1 MVCPMALRD
10 LYTPKQLEVLNRIWN
25 EDFFICGLHGAK
37 RAGKTV
43 VNNDVFI
50 SELLRTR
57 AIADKLGVDEPMY
70 ILAGTSSTSIQNNI
84 LQELY
89 NKYEFEPKYDKHGAF
104 YFKGVKVVQVYTG
117 SIGGLQ
123 RARGF
128 TAYGAYIN
136 EASLANEMVF
146 KEIISRCSGEGARII
161 WDSNP
166 DNPNHWLKRDY
177 INSKDPMIID
187 FRFTLDDNTFLSE
200 RYVDSIKSAT
210 PTGKFYD
217 RDILGLWTIAEG
229 VVYSDFDKSMHII
242 DQPPSNIVKYYAGVD
257 WGYDHFGSI
266 VIIGQDE
273 AGANYIINGLAEQY
287 KHIDWWIE
295 RAKDF
300 ISIYGDIPF
309 YCDTARTEHIAD
321 FKRNGIQAIF
331 ANKSVI
337 PGIEEV
343 AKQWKANKLFY
354 VKNAIPRFEEEIYQ
368 YRWKDN
374 SKIDEVVKEY
384 DDVLDAL
391 RYAIYTQHII
401 DRKPKQTAQQKIKT
415 AKKLFS

>member
-1 MVCPMALRD
+1 MAISD
-10 LYTPKQLEVLNRIWN
+10 LYTPKQLQVLTKIWN
-25 EDFFICGLHGAK
+25 DDFFICGLHGAK

-50 SELLRTR
+50 SELIRVR
-57 AIADKLGVDEPMY
+57 QIADKIGVDEPMY
-70 ILAGTSSTSIQNNI
+70 ILAGTSSTSIQNNV

-136 EASLANEMVF
+136 EASLANETVF

-161 WDSNP
+161 FDTNP

-177 INSKDPMIID
+177 IDSKDPMIID
-187 FRFTLDDNTFLSE
+187 FRFTLDDNTFLSK
-200 RYVDSIKSAT
+200 RYVESIKSAT
-210 PTGKFYD
+210 PSGKFYD

-229 VVYSDFDKSMHII
+229 AIYTDFDKSIHMIDKPFKDII
-242 DQPPSNIVKYYAGVD
+242 KYYAGVD
-257 WGYDHFGSI
+257 WGYDHYGSI
-266 VIIGQDE
+266 VIIGEDSD
-273 AGANYIINGLAEQY
+273 GIRYIVDGIAEQY

-295 RAKDF
+295 RAKEF
-300 ISIYGDIPF
+300 KNKYGDIPF

-321 FKRNGIQAIF
+321 FKRNGIKALF

-337 PGIEEV
+337 SGIEEV
-343 AKQWKANKLFY
+343 AKAWKNNTLYYIKGS
-354 VKNAIPRFEEEIYQ
+354 IPLFEEEIFLYK
-368 YRWKDN
+368 WKDN
-374 SKIDEVVKEY
+374 SKAD
-384 DDVLDAL
+384 
-391 RYAIYTQHII
+391 
-401 DRKPKQTAQQKIKT
+401 
-415 AKKLFS
+415 